1 MIFTDVQKRKKE
13 ALCTFHVKDD
23 DKKVPDVVMWPTS
36 ELRERVING
45 RDGERAIFE
54 EVEVNIVKIT
64 RK

>member
-1 MIFTDVQKRKKE
+1 MFKKEKKE
-13 ALCTFHVKDD
+13 ALCTFYVKDD

-64 RK
+64 IK

>member
-1 MIFTDVQKRKKE
+1 MT
-13 ALCTFHVKDD
+13 
-23 DKKVPDVVMWPTS
+23 KVPDVVVWPTS

-64 RK
+64 IK